1 MCRRSSTRG
10 SGAQRFVLKRPAE
23 AMLLREPS
31 PSRRAAL
38 WFCMTAGGVWCGAL
52 AFLSAATSSALAAD
66 RTAIQRFDLG
76 NRGSLEL
83 LVPSSWS
90 AVVRKRQDHSIVE
103 ITFAPSRGVPFE
115 VSLTP
120 SWAPNSADA
129 AVRERELRELVG
141 RFIDSVKGH
150 AVESELGIV
159 KLAGASG
166 TGFYFSATD
175 KSPRPADYKYL
186 TQGVLQVEDLRI
198 NFKILTRDGQDQ
210 VVRDAISMLKSA
222 RLRAS

>member
-1 MCRRSSTRG
+1 MAAC
-10 SGAQRFVLKRPAE
+10 GAL
-23 AMLLREPS
+23 
-31 PSRRAAL
+31 
-38 WFCMTAGGVWCGAL
+38 CGAL
-52 AFLSAATSSALAAD
+52 AVLLAVAPHALAAD
-66 RTAIQRFDLG
+66 RSAIQRFDLG

-83 LVPSSWS
+83 MVPPGWS
-90 AVVRKRQDHSIVE
+90 AVVRKRQDRSIVE
-103 ITFAPSRGVPFE
+103 ITFAPSRGIPFE

-129 AVRERELRELVG
+129 AVRERELRELVA

-159 KLAGASG
+159 KLAGTSG

-175 KSPRPADYKYL
+175 QSPRPADYKYL
-186 TQGVLQVEDLRI
+186 TQGVLQVENLRI

-210 VVRDAISMLKSA
+210 VARDAISMLKSV
-222 RLRAS
+222 RLRAKS